1 MDYPPVNEHRCDD
14 VEKPP
19 FVDHFPRETMG
30 GAPYVFICFLCL
42 PLFTVVYRVSCGA
55 VIPRWSPGRA
65 GHGMADSAARTS
77 WERNPRQAPSHEK
90 AVLPGERR
98 WTEVNGVLGT
108 TQKMLLDVGWSW
120 GFIRLYNALLFHLY
134 FWKKKAHHKRM
145 WFQCWAW
152 FISPLDTQEAG
163 QAHQQGMAI
172 AVDTA
177 VAVVPSYSKL
187 WRKWKRISMSS
198 SDWRRPTLWSSD
210 GFD

>member
-1 MDYPPVNEHRCDD
+1 M
-14 VEKPP
+14 
-19 FVDHFPRETMG
+19 
-30 GAPYVFICFLCL
+30 
-42 PLFTVVYRVSCGA
+42 FTVVYRCL
-55 VIPRWSPGRA
+55 PGKLW
-65 GHGMADSAARTS
+65 GCDPKMITRTS
-77 WERNPRQAPSHEK
+77 RSWDGWFGCKNFVRKKSTTSAFPRESGAS
-90 AVLPGERR
+90 R